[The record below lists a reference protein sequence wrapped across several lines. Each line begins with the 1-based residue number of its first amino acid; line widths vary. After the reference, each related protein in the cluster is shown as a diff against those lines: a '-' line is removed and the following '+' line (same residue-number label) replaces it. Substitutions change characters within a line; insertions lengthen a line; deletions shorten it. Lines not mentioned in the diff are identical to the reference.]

1 MSRLDVAFRPKMW
14 KPCVTLCCCLLGP
27 RAETRIEKREII
39 PPRLFTTNSLVTT
52 LTQFTSVE
60 ERTYSQMMVKT
71 YLSSATTLVLVHGLL
86 KYPITWLSFC
96 YFNWLASSLPWFERS
111 CVHSVALPCAG
122 PPLSSMF
129 QIIVDSSPCKG
140 VGASLTSMLSRLQ
153 CLMRKKWLISD

>member
-86 KYPITWLSFC
+86 KFYHVTLVLLFQLVG
-96 YFNWLASSLPWFERS
+96 F
-111 CVHSVALPCAG
+111 VTALIWKVMCPFG
-122 PPLSSMF
+122 GSSMCWTALVF
-129 QIIVDSSPCKG
+129 YVPNNSGLIALQRGGCFFDFYV
-140 VGASLTSMLSRLQ
+140 VTSAV
-153 CLMRKKWLISD
+153 SDEEEMTN